1 MKTKIAMLTALL
13 FSVIISVNAQQ
24 GGMSRPSVEDR
35 VKMTMD
41 KLAPLNLTTD
51 EQTKTQTVF
60 TDFYTQQT
68 KMFEDARN
76 SGTRPD
82 REAFQKLTS
91 DRDDKLKA
99 IFTDDQ
105 YKKFTDEI
113 EPTLRGHR
121 GGGGNRGGTQSSG
134 TN

>member
-1 MKTKIAMLTALL
+1 MKTKMAMLAAFLFTALL
-13 FSVIISVNAQQ
+13 GVRAQQ
-24 GGMSRPSVEDR
+24 GQMSMPSVEDR
-35 VKMTMD
+35 VKMTME
-41 KLAPLNLTTD
+41 KMAPLNLTAD
-51 EQTKTQTVF
+51 EQTKTEAVF
-60 TDFYTQQT
+60 TDFYNAQM
-68 KMFEDARN
+68 KMFEDARS

-105 YKKFTDEI
+105 FKKYTSDI
-113 EPTLRGHR
+113 EPTLRRHR
-121 GGGGNRGGTQSSG
+121 GDGNNGGGQSSG

>member
-1 MKTKIAMLTALL
+1 MKTKIAMLAAFL
-13 FSVIISVNAQQ
+13 FSAIIGVHAQQ
-24 GGMSRPSVEDR
+24 GGMSRPTVEQR

-41 KLAPLNLTTD
+41 KLAPLNLTAD
-51 EQTKTQTVF
+51 EQTKTEAVF
-60 TDFYTQQT
+60 TDFYNQQT
-68 KMFEDARN
+68 KMFEDARS

-113 EPTLRGHR
+113 EPTLRGRR
-121 GGGGNRGGTQSSG
+121 GGNNQGGGQSSG